1 METRVIFAW
10 MLVFSAITPLRAAED
25 FRAFK
30 SATGQE
36 IKAKFEGMNGGNVKL
51 RREDGKV
58 FELPKE
64 KLSAA
69 DQAYIL
75 EAATR
80 TGGESAAVN
89 KEAGH
94 EIVTAEPF
102 ATRKAEELAKG
113 LQLRP
118 ESQSKYGKSWRLYAA
133 YVKDYRLFGAMPYSV
148 ALYSN
153 EQGLVTGLSAVYANK
168 GDFDSKVGFGK
179 DHFNGGSSA
188 TAATLVTLE
197 EAMTLD
203 EQAVSK
209 ALTSA
214 LGTPREQRY
223 GEGKTR
229 RKILR
234 WDWNGHSF
242 LLSNEAGEY
251 VGLSI
256 VSTET
261 ADAGGKSLR
270 MKDEDLKKRLVD
282 GVMKADNGDV
292 AISEIPMV
300 DQGPK
305 GYCVPAT
312 FERAM
317 RTMGMDADM
326 YLLAMVGQSSAGG
339 GTVVEYLLEGIRSQ
353 VYSKGRR
360 PKDEDVKDLKIRDV
374 KRYIDLGVPVMWTM
388 CSMEEYNEQADK
400 NTKARQSV
408 TDWAA
413 YTAQIAES
421 AKPFAAK
428 PKPEDRRHIC
438 MIIGYNEKTN
448 ELAVSDSWGASFEKR
463 WVPLGVANW
472 ANAGHFFMILP

>member
-1 METRVIFAW
+1 MKFRKSP
-10 MLVFSAITPLRAAED
+10 VFLALLAATTLSPAAEGS
-25 FRAFK
+25 RVFK
-30 SATGQE
+30 NATGQE
-36 IKAKFEGMNGGNVKL
+36 IKATFEGMSGDLVKL
-51 RREDGKV
+51 RREDGKL

-80 TGGESAAVN
+80 AGGESKAVN
-89 KEAGH
+89 ESAGH
-94 EIVTAEPF
+94 EVVTSEPF
-102 ATRKAEELAKG
+102 AARKAEELAEG
-113 LQLRP
+113 LRLRP

-133 YVKDYRLFGAMPYSV
+133 FVKDYQLFGAMPYSV
-148 ALYSN
+148 ALYSDDK
-153 EQGLVTGLSAVYANK
+153 GLVTGISAVYANK
-168 GDFDSKVGFGK
+168 GDFGSKAGFAA
-179 DHFNGGSSA
+179 DHFKGGTSA
-188 TAATLVTLE
+188 TENTLAAAMLRDE
-197 EAMTLD
+197 ET
-203 EQAVSK
+203 VSK
-209 ALTSA
+209 ALTKA
-214 LGTPREQRY
+214 LGPGKEQRY

-229 RKILR
+229 RKVTR

-242 LLSNEAGEY
+242 LLANEEGEY

-261 ADAGGKSLR
+261 ANAGGKSLR
-270 MKDEDLKKRLVD
+270 MKDEELKKRLVD
-282 GVMKADNGDV
+282 GVVKADNGDV
-292 AISEIPMV
+292 YISEIPMV

-339 GTVVEYLLEGIRSQ
+339 GTVVEYLLDGIRSQ

-374 KRYIDLGVPVMWTM
+374 KRYIDQGAPVMWTM
-388 CSMEEYNEQADK
+388 CSMEDYNDQANE
-400 NTKARQSV
+400 NTAKRKSV
-408 TDWAA
+408 TDWPA
-413 YTAQIAES
+413 YTLEIAEK
-421 AKPFAAK
+421 AKPIAAK

-448 ELAVSDSWGASFEKR
+448 ELAVSDSWGASYELR
-463 WVPLGVANW
+463 WVPLSVANW
-472 ANAGHFFMILP
+472 ANAGHLFMILP

>member
-1 METRVIFAW
+1 MKRWDA
-10 MLVFSAITPLRAAED
+10 PLLALLFCASSVPVAAAED
-25 FRAFK
+25 FRSFK
-30 SATGQE
+30 NATGQE
-36 IKAKFEGMNGGNVKL
+36 IRARFEGMAGDLVKL

-58 FELPKE
+58 FELTKD

-69 DQAYIL
+69 DQTYVL

-80 TGGESAAVN
+80 AGGESTALNTA
-89 KEAGH
+89 AGH
-94 EIVTAEPF
+94 PVVTAEPL
-102 ATRKAEELAKG
+102 ASRKAEEMASSLK
-113 LQLRP
+113 LRP

-133 YVKDYRLFGAMPYSV
+133 YAKDYRLFGAMPYSV
-148 ALYSN
+148 ALYSD
-153 EQGLVTGLSAVYANK
+153 EQGLVTGVSAVYSNK
-168 GDFDSKVGFGK
+168 GDTGSKAGMGA
-179 DHFNGGSSA
+179 DHFKGGTTA
-188 TAATLVTLE
+188 TEDALK
-197 EAMTLD
+197 EAMVQD
-203 EQAVSK
+203 EQTVSK
-209 ALTSA
+209 ALSSV
-214 LGTPREQRY
+214 LGVPKEQRF

-242 LLSNEAGEY
+242 LLSNEEGEY

-270 MKDEDLKKRLVD
+270 MRDEDLKKRLTD
-282 GVMKADNGDV
+282 GVKKDPNGDV
-292 AISEIPMV
+292 YITQIPMV

-326 YLLAMVGQSSAGG
+326 YLLAMVGQSGIGG

-360 PKDEDVKDLKIRDV
+360 PKDEDVKDLKIRDI
-374 KRYIDLGVPVMWTM
+374 KRYIDQGVPVMWTM
-388 CSMEEYNEQADK
+388 CSMDAYNEQADK
-400 NTKARQSV
+400 NTEKRKSV
-408 TDWAA
+408 TDWTAYAA
-413 YTAQIAES
+413 EIAADTAS
-421 AKPFAAK
+421 FAAK
-428 PKPEDRRHIC
+428 EKPEDNRHIC

-448 ELAVSDSWGASFEKR
+448 ELAVSDSWGARFELR
-463 WVPLGVANW
+463 WVPLPVANW
-472 ANAGHFFMILP
+472 ANAGHLFMILP